1 MKRKDSSGQPGND
14 MKHDEALKRAAALC
28 SRQEQ
33 CTRHIREKLVQWNAK
48 EQDAEMI
55 IQLLTKEKFL
65 DDNRYAKFFV
75 KDKFRINRWGKVKIA
90 HMLRHKGIDEVNIQ
104 DALNQIDE
112 DAYYQTCSDLIR
124 NKSASLKEK
133 NLFTRKGKLYRF
145 ASGRGF
151 EPDLIHRILNKSGG
165 E

>member
-14 MKHDEALKRAAALC
+14 VQYNEALKRAAALC

-33 CTRHIREKLVQWNAK
+33 CARHIREKLVQWNV
-48 EQDAEMI
+48 EEHNAEKI
-55 IQLLTKEKFL
+55 IQRLTEEKFL
-65 DDNRYAKFFV
+65 DDHRYAEYFV
-75 KDKFRINRWGKVKIA
+75 KDKFRLNRWGKVKIT
-90 HMLRHKGIDEVNIQ
+90 HMLRHKGIGEDSIQ
-104 DALNQIDE
+104 DALHQIDKDE
-112 DAYYQTCSDLIR
+112 YYRICADLIR

-151 EPDLIHRILNKSGG
+151 ESDLIHRILNKSGG